1 MGCQQKRKFGVLK
14 LPLIISRVF
23 IGFPWHVL
31 RVFEGTKTISE
42 KTITTRELGQHLREC
57 GYTNRRLQENY
68 TYADS
73 SGEHTVPLVGFAYE
87 TFDARDACLAGLDVN
102 SESAQQLRTLVGSY
116 RGLGAPVVFACRQK
130 ELQWWTLT
138 VQGPEFKETV
148 SADHVANF
156 FDEHRKQFSP
166 ESIYRAKT
174 LGRLNRQYQLAFV
187 DVGLMPLFEQEMGD
201 HLSRLIKRM
210 CGAILNE
217 LGNPAIDENLG
228 RWLFQCAF
236 GILAAKILGDKN
248 VSEFSDLNLDDVRE
262 TLREVHNH
270 YNAGRPPEQLTP
282 TQEKG
287 LKAAAQVLKK
297 FGSLRHLTIE
307 SLAYVYENALITKE
321 IRKALA
327 IHATPA
333 YLVDYIVWQLAPW
346 IEQIPQANRV
356 VLEPTCGHAP
366 FLVSAA
372 RLLREMIDEDD
383 RKKRHEYLKKH
394 LLGIEMDSFAREI
407 AMLSLTLADA
417 PNPDGWQIMSTDV
430 YKGEV
435 LSKAASNATIMLCNP
450 PFQDFTT
457 EEQAVYANQGANLRY
472 FNKAAEVLA
481 RTLPYMPTGSVFGVI
496 LPQGFLHAS
505 NLAPLRQL
513 IAEQFELLEICALPE
528 NVFYTARHKPAVIL
542 GRKVVDAEK
551 LCVSKKRTRFK
562 RIQKW
567 DLKEFEDRYYAPT
580 VVEVPQSR
588 LDAPPTYDFRVEM
601 LEDVWK
607 HCQHFSFLAKVAHV
621 GKGLEYK
628 KSKDLPPD
636 GHTIDTHRFPGAVR
650 GYDKF
655 ARDIKLTETPE
666 LFWMSLA
673 PEVISRPR
681 WGTKI
686 GTPQILLNSLRVGHG
701 PWRLKALI
709 DNRGHPV
716 TTRFIVVRPKT
727 KEWSL
732 NVLWAILNS
741 PLANAYAYCKSL
753 ERNNLTEMVRHIPLP
768 DYAGNSL
775 DRLDRLV
782 QDYFL
787 LSPSQEVLRSDVG
800 NEKAEKGM
808 LAIDAEVMRLYDLP
822 PRLEREVL
830 DLFDGWERK
839 GVDFKFTGYFPKD
852 FESWIPLHE
861 YLSEEY
867 QRSTVSF
874 VSKWVEQVRSP
885 EIIKALKRATEVFK
899 EK

>member
-23 IGFPWHVL
+23 IGFPWRVL
-31 RVFEGTKTISE
+31 GVFEGTKTISE

-73 SGEHTVPLVGFAYE
+73 SREYTVPLVGFAHE
-87 TFDARDACLAGLDVN
+87 TFDARDACLAGLNAN
-102 SESAQQLRTLVGSY
+102 SEGVEQLQALVGSY

-156 FDEHRKQFSP
+156 FDQHRKQFSP
-166 ESIYRAKT
+166 KTIYLAKT
-174 LGRLNRQYQLAFV
+174 RGRLDSQYQLSFV

-228 RWLFQCAF
+228 RWLFQCVF

-287 LKAAAQVLKK
+287 LKAGAQVLKK

-346 IEQIPQANRV
+346 IEQIPQVNRV

-372 RLLREMIDEDD
+372 RLLREMIDADD
-383 RKKRHEYLKKH
+383 REKRHEYLKKH

-407 AMLSLTLADA
+407 ALLSLTLADA
-417 PNPDGWQIMSTDV
+417 PNPDGWQIMSGDV

-435 LSKAASNATIMLCNP
+435 LSKAASNATILLCNP
-450 PFQDFTT
+450 PWQDFTV
-457 EEQAVYANQGANLRY
+457 EETAGYAGKGEHIRYAN
-472 FNKAAEVLA
+472 KATEILA
-481 RTLPYMPTGSVFGVI
+481 RTLPYMAAGSVFGVV
-496 LPQGFLHAS
+496 LPRGFLNSKNAT
-505 NLAPLRQL
+505 LLRKSL
-513 IAEQFELLEICALPE
+513 VEDFEIHEICLLPD
-528 NVFYTARHKPAVIL
+528 NVFFSADHESAVVL
-542 GRKVVDAEK
+542 GRKRTSRRITNKVRYVRVREK
-551 LCVSKKRTRFK
+551 TLDEFRDRYRALTEVILQTRFSDSACYDL
-562 RIQKW
+562 RIPQLGSVWEYCKKIPPLQKIA
-567 DLKEFEDRYYAPT
+567 DI
-580 VVEVPQSR
+580 
-588 LDAPPTYDFRVEM
+588 
-601 LEDVWK
+601 
-607 HCQHFSFLAKVAHV
+607 
-621 GKGLEYK
+621 GKGFDFK
-628 KSKDLPPD
+628 GKDLPK
-636 GHTIDTHRFPGAVR
+636 GITTFSKTRFPGGVKGFLKFRKDLRITEQPESWYLNLSPEAIGSRRR
-650 GYDKF
+650 G
-655 ARDIKLTETPE
+655 TN
-666 LFWMSLA
+666 
-673 PEVISRPR
+673 
-681 WGTKI
+681 TKI
-686 GTPQILLNSLRVGHG
+686 WQVLLNYAPVSRG

-709 DNRGHPV
+709 DYGGHPL
-716 TTRFIVVRPKT
+716 TSSFLVVRPQT
-727 KEWSL
+727 DVWSL
-732 NVLWAILNS
+732 EALWAILNS
-741 PLANAYAYCKSL
+741 PLANAYAYCHGTK
-753 ERNNLTEMVRHIPLP
+753 RTVLTGMVRALPIPDVGKGAL
-768 DYAGNSL
+768 SEL
-775 DRLDRLV
+775 HRLV
-782 QDYFL
+782 KNYFEL
-787 LSPSQEVLRSDVG
+787 FSSPNKVLQMNVDKKEAKRQ
-800 NEKAEKGM
+800 M

-822 PRLEREVL
+822 PKLERQVL

-839 GVDFKFTGYFPKD
+839 GVDFKFTGYFPKG

-885 EIIKALKRATEVFK
+885 EIIKALKKATEVFK

>member
-1 MGCQQKRKFGVLK
+1 
-14 LPLIISRVF
+14 
-23 IGFPWHVL
+23 VL
-31 RVFEGTKTISE
+31 RVFEGTKTISQ

-57 GYTNRRLQENY
+57 GYTNHRLQENY

-73 SGEHTVPLVGFAYE
+73 SGEYTVPLVGFAHE
-87 TFDARDACLAGLDVN
+87 TFDARDACLAGLDAN
-102 SESAQQLRTLVGSY
+102 SEGVEQLQALVGSY

-156 FDEHRKQFSP
+156 FDQHRKQFSP
-166 ESIYRAKT
+166 KTIYLAKT
-174 LGRLNRQYQLAFV
+174 RGRLDSQYQLSFV

-228 RWLFQCAF
+228 RWLFQCVF

-346 IEQIPQANRV
+346 IEQIPQANRA

-372 RLLREMIDEDD
+372 RLLREMINEDD

-407 AMLSLTLADA
+407 ALLSLTLADV
-417 PNPDGWQIMSTDV
+417 PNPNGWNLQLGNVFIGDKLSRLAQKAT
-430 YKGEV
+430 V
-435 LSKAASNATIMLCNP
+435 LLCNP
-450 PFQDFTT
+450 PFQDFDKN
-457 EEQAVYANQGANLRY
+457 EKLEYGVNLK
-472 FNKAAEVLA
+472 FGNKAAEVVA
-481 RTLPYMPTGSVFGVI
+481 KTLPYMPTGSVFGVI
-496 LPQGFLHAS
+496 LPRGFLHKN
-505 NLAPLRQL
+505 NLASLREY
-513 IAEQFELLEICALPE
+513 IAKNFEIHEIGLLPE
-528 NVFYTARHKPAVIL
+528 NVFTSASHISCLIL
-542 GRKVVDAEK
+542 GRKVGENDIITKSNKVRYVRIPKDNLDEFRNTYKAETK
-551 LCVSKKRTRFK
+551 IVNQAVGKK
-562 RIQKW
+562 
-567 DLKEFEDRYYAPT
+567 AP
-580 VVEVPQSR
+580 V
-588 LDAPPTYDFRVEM
+588 YDFR
-601 LEDVWK
+601 LSILLGDVWEYCRSLV
-607 HCQHFSFLAKVAHV
+607 HLGDMALV
-621 GKGLEYK
+621 GRGLEYK
-628 KSKDLPPD
+628 NVSNSTSRDKFK
-636 GHTIDTHRFPGAVR
+636 GAVQGFVKFSR
-650 GYDKF
+650 TLKDKSGKWKKQ
-655 ARDIKLTETPE
+655 DIKLTELPD
-666 LFWMSLA
+666 LYWMDLSDNALSNPRYGRESGCPQVLA
-673 PEVISRPR
+673 NYARSSN
-681 WGTKI
+681 T
-686 GTPQILLNSLRVGHG
+686 

-709 DNRGHPV
+709 DYKGRPV
-716 TTRFIVVRPKT
+716 TNSFLVIRPQNSD
-727 KEWSL
+727 WSL
-732 NVLWAILNS
+732 EFLWALSNS
-741 PLANAYAYCKSL
+741 PLANAYAFCHCMERHNL
-753 ERNNLTEMVRHIPLP
+753 ESIIRNIPLP
-768 DYAGNSL
+768 ECNPSDLQNL
-775 DRLDRLV
+775 RRLV
-782 QDYFL
+782 HDYFAL
-787 LSPSQEVLRSDVG
+787 YQGNASFLQWQAGSQDAR
-800 NEKAEKGM
+800 KRM
-808 LAIDAEVMRLYDLP
+808 LAIDAEIMRLYDLP
-822 PRLEREVL
+822 PKLEKQLL
-830 DLFDGWERK
+830 DLFNGYNRK
-839 GVDFKFTGYFPKD
+839 GVYFRFDRYYQKGS
-852 FESWIPLHE
+852 ESYIPLHE